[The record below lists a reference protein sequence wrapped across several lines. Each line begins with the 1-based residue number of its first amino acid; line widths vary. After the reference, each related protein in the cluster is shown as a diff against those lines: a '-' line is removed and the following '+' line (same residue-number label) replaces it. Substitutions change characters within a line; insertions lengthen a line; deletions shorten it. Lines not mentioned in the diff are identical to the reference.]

1 MGSSSFNFLKNS
13 QKHLFLRLLN
23 HRRIHDNLIL
33 RASSTNNSKNVDLT
47 LKPRNIFMQKF
58 TCTENIYVNTEQKT
72 PENSAVKNERV
83 LATEAAVSRS
93 SSK

>member
-1 MGSSSFNFLKNS
+1 
-13 QKHLFLRLLN
+13 
-23 HRRIHDNLIL
+23 
-33 RASSTNNSKNVDLT
+33 
-47 LKPRNIFMQKF
+47 MQKF
-58 TCTENIYVNTEQKT
+58 TCTENIYVNTEHKT